1 VTDRAGRPTTV
12 AHRAGN
18 SAAAAILGAGLDL
31 IELDAHVFRGR
42 VELRHAKVLRPS
54 SRLWEQWYLLPRG
67 TRGVPIAEVLNALE
81 PEQPLLVDLKCFT
94 RRAARRILAEISED
108 RPILV
113 ACRSWWVLRV
123 ARGRP
128 NAAMLRS
135 CANRLQVRLA
145 TAIPGL
151 GERTGVTV
159 HARLLDADT
168 VAEFRARTPLVYT
181 WGFTGG
187 PEVQALTELGV
198 TGVITDDPAWCSPE
212 PRTS

>member
-1 VTDRAGRPTTV
+1 MTDRAGLPTTV

-18 SAAAAILGAGLDL
+18 SAAAAILAAGLDM
-31 IELDAHVFRGR
+31 IELDAHVFRGH

-54 SRLWEQWYLLPRG
+54 RRLWEQWYLLPRG
-67 TRGVPIAEVLNALE
+67 ARGVPIAEVLDTLE

-123 ARGRP
+123 ASERP

-145 TAIPGL
+145 SLVPGL

-159 HARLLDADT
+159 RAHLLDADT

-181 WGFTGG
+181 WGFTSG
-187 PEVQALTELGV
+187 PEAQALAALGV
-198 TGVITDDPAWCSPE
+198 TGLITDNPAWCAPE
-212 PRTS
+212 PRSS